1 MSFARLGTP
10 AAERH
15 GHKIRLTFAPTG
27 TIIPFTLT
35 MNTGSEYF
43 SGSLKIYFAQ

>member
-1 MSFARLGTP
+1 MSFARLGMP

-15 GHKIRLTFAPTG
+15 GHKIRLTFVPIG
-27 TIIPFTLT
+27 IIIPFMLT

-43 SGSLKIYFAQ
+43 QAA